1 MLKNG
6 KDKPLNTQARILKE
20 ILLKSDKLRIIL
32 ECLSQSG
39 LTNYYVAAGA
49 VNQTVFNYYHGY
61 PSSYGIEDV
70 DVVYFDKDLSYE
82 KEDEVIKRLNSMLKD
97 VDVRLD
103 IKNQARVHLWYEGKF
118 GHKIEANQSVE
129 DAIKRWGTTVTCL
142 GVRLVG
148 NKLIVY
154 APYGLNDLFAMCL
167 RLVKLNMTKK
177 NYEQKTKKWQ
187 RKWPLLNVIP
197 WEN

>member
-1 MLKNG
+1 
-6 KDKPLNTQARILKE
+6 
-20 ILLKSDKLRIIL
+20 
-32 ECLSQSG
+32 
-39 LTNYYVAAGA
+39 
-49 VNQTVFNYYHGY
+49 
-61 PSSYGIEDV
+61 
-70 DVVYFDKDLSYE
+70 
-82 KEDEVIKRLNSMLKD
+82 MLKD

-148 NKLIVY
+148 NKLVVY

-167 RLVKLNMTKK
+167 RPVKLNMTKK
-177 NYEQKTKKWQ
+177 DYEQKTKKWQ
-187 RKWPLLNVIP
+187 RKWHLLKVIP